1 MGSQACKLI
10 EIEINEWI
18 IRIFFIIGIKI
29 MLLTLLVFLFTHG
42 KCSSTKEKSPHII
55 FILADDMVYCIQF

>member
-1 MGSQACKLI
+1 
-10 EIEINEWI
+10 
-18 IRIFFIIGIKI
+18 

-55 FILADDMVYCIQF
+55 FILADDMVYIVYNFSKGISLINFLFL